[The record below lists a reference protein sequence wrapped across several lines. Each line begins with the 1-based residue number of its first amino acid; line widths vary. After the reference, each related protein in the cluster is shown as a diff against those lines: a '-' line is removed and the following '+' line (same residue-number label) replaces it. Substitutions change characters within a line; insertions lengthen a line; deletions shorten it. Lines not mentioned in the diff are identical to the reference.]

1 MKTGIHRIYIG
12 AMVLIAVAVT
22 FWLAYRGHSYYGT
35 SLEERFYHDD
45 YQLLKPNGLLG
56 HGLGIIGS
64 LFMIAGVSLYMLRK
78 RIRTFHRLGQ
88 IRHWLE
94 FHIFLCVLGPV
105 LVLYH
110 TSFKVGGLVAVSF
123 WSMVAVVI
131 SGVAGR
137 FIYIRIPRTIEGREL
152 SLMEIRNLK
161 KDLNEALSATQG
173 LDPESLKDIVEAT
186 EKYYRNRK
194 GIRFTR
200 KAIRKSGVR
209 RRERRSI
216 MRLVQREISMN
227 RRIDRLQLMQNLFK
241 YWHVAHLPFAL
252 VMLVIMLVHVVV
264 SIVFGYTWIF

>member
-1 MKTGIHRIYIG
+1 MKTSIHRIYIG
-12 AMVLIAVAVT
+12 TMVLMVVAVT
-22 FWLAYRGHSYYGT
+22 FWLGYRGHSYYGT
-35 SLEERFYHDD
+35 SLKDRFYHDD
-45 YQLLKPNGLLG
+45 YQLLKPNGVLG

-64 LFMIAGVSLYMLRK
+64 LFMIAGVSIYMLRK
-78 RIRTFHRLGQ
+78 RVRTFHRLGQ

-123 WSMVAVVI
+123 WSMVAVVL

-137 FIYIRIPRTIEGREL
+137 FIYIRIPRTIEGREM

-161 KDLNEALSATQG
+161 RDLNETLSATQG
-173 LDPESLKDIVEAT
+173 LDTESLKEIVEAT
-186 EKYYRNRK
+186 EKYYRSRT
-194 GIRFTR
+194 GIRLTR

-209 RRERRSI
+209 SRERRSI
-216 MRLVQREISMN
+216 MRLVRREISMN
-227 RRIDRLQLMQNLFK
+227 RRIDRLQLMQNMFK

-264 SIVFGYTWIF
+264 SVVFGYTWIF